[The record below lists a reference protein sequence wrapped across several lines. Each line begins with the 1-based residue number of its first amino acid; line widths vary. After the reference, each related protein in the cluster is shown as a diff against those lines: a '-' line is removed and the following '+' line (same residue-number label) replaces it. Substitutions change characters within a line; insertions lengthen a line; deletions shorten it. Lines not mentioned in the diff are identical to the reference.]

1 MDPTTTGFLTQL
13 LRAFQNVFANGF
25 GIITPRA
32 QAILGTLAA
41 IEIALAALFWA
52 LRGED
57 FTAPF
62 LRKLLRIGF
71 FAFLVASW
79 PTLTKGTAEGLAQI
93 GSLAG
98 GGTGVPLV
106 NDPSRILDQAM
117 VVIKPIQDE
126 IARIQEGPWYQKIAV
141 LAVVFQYTVAELFV
155 LGAFFVLA
163 LTWLLTQVEF
173 ALVAVLG
180 LILVPW
186 GISNHTAFLAEKAIG
201 AVIAQGVK
209 LMVLS
214 FIIAVYGPVLNTFA
228 LSPAPP
234 LMVTWLLAGSA
245 IVMAIIAVHAPAVA
259 GGLLSGSPSLTA
271 GSAAGVAIG
280 AGAAAIGA
288 GVGAA
293 ALGRMGAASAAKTI
307 TAAGQIHGAGSAA
320 AANST
325 GAGAAALSNP
335 GVRGGVIAGLMAAS
349 TTPAGQAAAA
359 GLQRAASTRL
369 GQAAMKFGSA
379 AAANIDRGVSAGASY
394 AAAGV
399 TQAGRMAASPVTNA
413 GAAVKD
419 AWSQGVT
426 MGGGVSPTASSPPAP
441 PTPSPERLEAG
452 RQRFSDAETVAK
464 ATTTAVKG
472 ATTTSSGGSGNPTIA
487 PTNDES

>member
-1 MDPTTTGFLTQL
+1 MNPTTTGFLTQL
-13 LRAFQNVFANGF
+13 LQNFVNVFSNGF
-25 GIITPRA
+25 GILTPRA
-32 QAILGTLAA
+32 SAILGTLAA
-41 IEIALAALFWA
+41 IEVALAALFWS

-79 PTLTKGTAEGLAQI
+79 PTLTNGVASGLAQI
-93 GSLAG
+93 GTLAG
-98 GGTGVPLV
+98 GGTATLV
-106 NDPSRILDQAM
+106 KDPSAILDRAM
-117 VVIKPIQDE
+117 EVIKPIDNKLKDMQRGSWMDKV
-126 IARIQEGPWYQKIAV
+126 AM
-141 LAVVFQYTVAELFV
+141 LAVVVQYTVAELFI
-155 LGAFFVLA
+155 LAAFAVLA
-163 LTWLLTQVEF
+163 LTCMLTVIEF
-173 ALVAVLG
+173 YLVSVLG

-214 FIIAVYGPVLNTFA
+214 FIMAVYGTVMATFTVP
-228 LSPAPP
+228 PAPEI
-234 LMVTWLLAGSA
+234 LVTYLAAVSA
-245 IVMAIIAVHAPAVA
+245 GVMAILAVHAPAVA

-335 GVRGGVIAGLMAAS
+335 SVRGSVIGGLMAAS
-349 TTPAGQAAAA
+349 TTPAGQAVAA
-359 GLQRAASTRL
+359 GVQRAASTRL
-369 GQAAMKFGSA
+369 GQAAIKFGSA

-394 AAAGV
+394 AAAGASEV
-399 TQAGRMAASPVTNA
+399 GRMAAAPITNA

-419 AWSQGVT
+419 AWSQGVA
-426 MGGGVSPTASSPPAP
+426 MSGGVPPATTP
-441 PTPSPERLEAG
+441 TPPATPTPSQERLAAG
-452 RQRFSDAETVAK
+452 RQRFSDAAMVAK
-464 ATTTAVKG
+464 ASTTAIKG
-472 ATTTSSGGSGNPTIA
+472 ATTTSGGGSGN
-487 PTNDES
+487 

>member
-1 MDPTTTGFLTQL
+1 MDPATTGFLTQL
-13 LRAFQNVFANGF
+13 LQNFQNVFANGF

-32 QAILGTLAA
+32 QAIIGTLAA
-41 IEIALAALFWA
+41 IEIVLAALFVA
-52 LRGED
+52 VRGD
-57 FTAPF
+57 DITAPL

-98 GGTGVPLV
+98 GGGSGTPLI

-117 VVIKPIQDE
+117 VVIKPIDDE
-126 IARIQEGPWYQKIAV
+126 MARIQEGPWYQKIAV
-141 LAVVFQYTVAELFV
+141 LAVVIQYTIAEVCILV
-155 LGAFFVLA
+155 AFFILA
-163 LTWLLTQVEF
+163 ITCLLTQIEF

-186 GISNHTAFLAEKAIG
+186 GVSNHSAFLAEKAIG

-214 FIIAVYGPVLNTFA
+214 FIIAVYGGVLNTFD

-234 LMVTWLLAGSA
+234 LMDTWLLAGSA
-245 IVMAIIAVHAPAVA
+245 FVMAILAVHAPAVA

-325 GAGAAALSNP
+325 GAAAAALRNP
-335 GVRGGVIAGLMAAS
+335 SVRGGLMAGMMAGMS
-349 TTPAGQAAAA
+349 TPAGRAVAA
-359 GLQRAASTRL
+359 GVERAASTRL
-369 GQAAMKFGSA
+369 GQAAIKFGSA
-379 AAANIDRGVSAGASY
+379 AAANIDRGFSAGASY

-399 TQAGRMAASPVTNA
+399 TEAGRMAAAPVTNA

-419 AWSQGVT
+419 AWSQGVA
-426 MGGGVSPTASSPPAP
+426 MGGGVPPPSPAT
-441 PTPSPERLEAG
+441 PTPSPERLAAG
-452 RQRFSDAETVAK
+452 RQRFSDATTVAK
-464 ATTTAVKG
+464 ATTTVVKG
-472 ATTTSSGGSGNPTIA
+472 ATTTTSGGSGNPTITS
-487 PTNDES
+487 TNDES

>member
-163 LTWLLTQVEF
+163 LTCLLTQVEF

-186 GISNHTAFLAEKAIG
+186 GISNHTAFLAEKAIC

-452 RQRFSDAETVAK
+452 RQRFSDAATVAK

>member
-13 LRAFQNVFANGF
+13 LQNFQNVFANGF

-32 QAILGTLAA
+32 QAIIGTLAA
-41 IEIALAALFWA
+41 TDVALAALFWA

-62 LRKLLRIGF
+62 VRKLLRIGF

-79 PTLTKGTAEGLAQI
+79 PTLTRGTAEGLAQI

-98 GGTGVPLV
+98 GGSGTPLI

-117 VVIKPIQDE
+117 VVIKPIEDE

-141 LAVVFQYTVAELFV
+141 LAVVIQYTIAELSV
-155 LGAFFVLA
+155 LAAFFILA
-163 LTWLLTQVEF
+163 ITCLLTQIEF

-186 GISNHTAFLAEKAIG
+186 GVSNHTAFLAEKAIG

-214 FIIAVYGPVLNTFA
+214 FIIAVYGGVLNTFS

-234 LMVTWLLAGSA
+234 LMDTWLLAGSA
-245 IVMAIIAVHAPAVA
+245 FVMAIIAVHAPAVA

-335 GVRGGVIAGLMAAS
+335 GVRGGVIAGVMAAS

-379 AAANIDRGVSAGASY
+379 AAAKIDSGVSAGASY

-419 AWSQGVT
+419 AWSQGVA
-426 MGGGVSPTASSPPAP
+426 MGGGVPPATP
-441 PTPSPERLEAG
+441 PPPATPTPSPERLEAG
-452 RQRFSDAETVAK
+452 KQRFSDAATVAK

-472 ATTTSSGGSGNPTIA
+472 ATTTSGGGSGNPTIA
-487 PTNDES
+487 PSNDES

>member
-79 PTLTKGTAEGLAQI
+79 PTLTKGTAEGLARI

-163 LTWLLTQVEF
+163 LTCLLTQVEF

-325 GAGAAALSNP
+325 GAAAAALSTP
-335 GVRGGVIAGLMAAS
+335 AVRGGVLAGVMAAS
-349 TTPAGQAAAA
+349 TTPAGQAASA

-369 GQAAMKFGSA
+369 GQAAIKFGSA
-379 AAANIDRGVSAGASY
+379 AAANIDRGLSAGASY

-399 TQAGRMAASPVTNA
+399 GEVGRMAAVPVTNA

-419 AWSQGVT
+419 AWSQGVAQS
-426 MGGGVSPTASSPPAP
+426 GGVPAP
-441 PTPSPERLEAG
+441 AATPTPSPERLEAG
-452 RQRFSDAETVAK
+452 RQRFGDAATVAK
-464 ATTTAVKG
+464 ATTTAIKG
-472 ATTTSSGGSGNPTIA
+472 ATTTSGGGSGNPTIA

>member
-1 MDPTTTGFLTQL
+1 MNPTTTGFLTAL
-13 LRAFQNVFANGF
+13 LNNFVAVFSNGF

-32 QAILGTLAA
+32 SAILGTLAA
-41 IEIALAALFWA
+41 IEVALASLFWA

-79 PTLTKGTAEGLAQI
+79 PTLTNGVASGLAQI
-93 GSLAG
+93 GTLAG
-98 GGTGVPLV
+98 GGNATLV
-106 NDPSRILDQAM
+106 KDPSRILEQAM
-117 VVIKPIQDE
+117 VVIKPIDDKLDQLQHGSWMDQV
-126 IARIQEGPWYQKIAV
+126 AK
-141 LAVVFQYTVAELFV
+141 LAVVIQYTIAKVAILA
-155 LGAFFVLA
+155 AFCILA
-163 LTWLLTQVEF
+163 ITCLLTVIEF
-173 ALVAVLG
+173 YLVSVLG

-214 FIIAVYGPVLNTFA
+214 FIIAVYGNVLATFTVP
-228 LSPAPP
+228 PAPE
-234 LMVTWLLAGSA
+234 LMVTWLAAASA
-245 IVMAIIAVHAPAVA
+245 FVMAIIAVHAPAVA

-307 TAAGQIHGAGSAA
+307 TAAGQIHGAGSSA

-325 GAGAAALSNP
+325 GAGAAAMSNP
-335 GVRGGVIAGLMAAS
+335 GVRGSVIGGLMAAS
-349 TTPAGQAAAA
+349 TTPAGQAAGSA
-359 GLQRAASTRL
+359 LQRAASTRL
-369 GQAAMKFGSA
+369 GQAAIKFGSA
-379 AAANIDRGVSAGASY
+379 AAAGIDRGVAAGASY

-399 TQAGRMAASPVTNA
+399 TEAGRMAAAPVTNA

-419 AWSQGVT
+419 AWSQGVAT
-426 MGGGVSPTASSPPAP
+426 GGGVPPAASP
-441 PTPSPERLEAG
+441 APPATPTPSPERLEAG
-452 RQRFSDAETVAK
+452 RQRFSDAAMVAK
-464 ATTTAVKG
+464 ATTTAIKG
-472 ATTTSSGGSGNPTIA
+472 ATSTSGGGSGNPTIA

>member
-163 LTWLLTQVEF
+163 LTCLLTQVEF

-426 MGGGVSPTASSPPAP
+426 MGGGVSPAASSPPAP

-452 RQRFSDAETVAK
+452 RQRFSDAATVAK
-464 ATTTAVKG
+464 AATTAVKG
-472 ATTTSSGGSGNPTIA
+472 ATTTSGGGSGNPTIA

>member
-32 QAILGTLAA
+32 QAIIGTLAA

-79 PTLTKGTAEGLAQI
+79 PTLTRGTAEGLAQI

-98 GGTGVPLV
+98 GGAGVPLV

-155 LGAFFVLA
+155 LAAFFVLA
-163 LTWLLTQVEF
+163 LTCLLTQVEF

-234 LMVTWLLAGSA
+234 LMDTWLLAGSA

-325 GAGAAALSNP
+325 GAGAAALSSP
-335 GVRGGVIAGLMAAS
+335 GVRGSVIGGLMAAS
-349 TTPAGQAAAA
+349 TTPAGQAVAA

-369 GQAAMKFGSA
+369 GQAAIKFGSA
-379 AAANIDRGVSAGASY
+379 AAANVDRGVSAGASY

-399 TQAGRMAASPVTNA
+399 GEVGRTAATPVTNA

-419 AWSQGVT
+419 AWSQGVAQS
-426 MGGGVSPTASSPPAP
+426 GGVPPAAAP
-441 PTPSPERLEAG
+441 PPVTPTPSPERLEAG
-452 RQRFSDAETVAK
+452 KQRFSDAATVAK

-472 ATTTSSGGSGNPTIA
+472 GHVHQRWRQW
-487 PTNDES
+487 

>member
-1 MDPTTTGFLTQL
+1 MIGY
-13 LRAFQNVFANGF
+13 F
-25 GIITPRA
+25 G
-32 QAILGTLAA
+32 QTLNR
-41 IEIALAALFWA
+41 F
-52 LRGED
+52 
-57 FTAPF
+57 
-62 LRKLLRIGF
+62 
-71 FAFLVASW
+71 
-79 PTLTKGTAEGLAQI
+79 
-93 GSLAG
+93 
-98 GGTGVPLV
+98 
-106 NDPSRILDQAM
+106 
-117 VVIKPIQDE
+117 
-126 IARIQEGPWYQKIAV
+126 
-141 LAVVFQYTVAELFV
+141 
-155 LGAFFVLA
+155 LA
-163 LTWLLTQVEF
+163 LTCLLTQVEF

-452 RQRFSDAETVAK
+452 RQRFSDAATVAK

>member
-13 LRAFQNVFANGF
+13 LQNFQNVFANGF

-32 QAILGTLAA
+32 QAIIGTLAA
-41 IEIALAALFWA
+41 LEIAIAALFWA
-52 LRGED
+52 VRGED

-79 PTLTKGTAEGLAQI
+79 PTLTQGTAKGLAQI
-93 GSLAG
+93 GSMAG
-98 GGTGVPLV
+98 GGGTPLV
-106 NDPSRILDQAM
+106 NDPSKILDQAM
-117 VVIKPIQDE
+117 VVIKPIEDE
-126 IARIQEGPWYQKIAV
+126 VKRIQDGPWYQKIAV
-141 LAVVFQYTVAELFV
+141 FAVVIQYTIAELSVLVAFV
-155 LGAFFVLA
+155 IIAI
-163 LTWLLTQVEF
+163 TCLLTQIEF

-186 GISNHTAFLAEKAIG
+186 GISNHTSFLAEKAIG

-214 FIIAVYGPVLNTFA
+214 FIIAVYGGVLNTFA
-228 LSPAPP
+228 LQPAPP
-234 LMVTWLLAGSA
+234 LMDTWLLAASA
-245 IVMAIIAVHAPAVA
+245 FVMAIIAVHAPAVA

-280 AGAAAIGA
+280 AGAAALGA

-293 ALGRMGAASAAKTI
+293 ALGKMGAASAAKTI

-320 AANST
+320 AAGST
-325 GAGAAALSNP
+325 GAGAAALGSIVSNP
-335 GVRGGVIAGLMAAS
+335 GVRGGIMAGMMSAS
-349 TTPAGQAAAA
+349 TTKTGQAVASGIQRAANSRLGQAAIKYGGQAAAA
-359 GLQRAASTRL
+359 VDKGVTATAKYGAAGLKQAGQIAAQPLT
-369 GQAAMKFGSA
+369 
-379 AAANIDRGVSAGASY
+379 SAGS
-394 AAAGV
+394 GI
-399 TQAGRMAASPVTNA
+399 
-413 GAAVKD
+413 KE
-419 AWSQGVT
+419 AWSQGVAAGS
-426 MGGGVSPTASSPPAP
+426 GGPAPTAAGA
-441 PTPSPERLEAG
+441 PSPERLEAG
-452 RQRFSDAETVAK
+452 KSKFNSAATVAK

-472 ATTTSSGGSGNPTIA
+472 ATSTSSGGSGNPSIR

>member
-452 RQRFSDAETVAK
+452 RQRFSDAATVAK

>member
-1 MDPTTTGFLTQL
+1 MNPTTTGFLTQL
-13 LRAFQNVFANGF
+13 LQNFVNVFSNGF
-25 GIITPRA
+25 GILTPRA
-32 QAILGTLAA
+32 SAILGTLAA
-41 IEIALAALFWA
+41 IEVALAALFWS

-79 PTLTKGTAEGLAQI
+79 PTLTNGVASGLAQI
-93 GSLAG
+93 GTLAG
-98 GGTGVPLV
+98 GGTATLV
-106 NDPSRILDQAM
+106 KDPSAILDRAM
-117 VVIKPIQDE
+117 EVIKPIDNKLKDMQRGSWMDKV
-126 IARIQEGPWYQKIAV
+126 AM
-141 LAVVFQYTVAELFV
+141 LAVVVQYTVAELFI
-155 LGAFFVLA
+155 LAAFAVLA
-163 LTWLLTQVEF
+163 LTCMLTVIEF
-173 ALVAVLG
+173 YLVSVLG

-214 FIIAVYGPVLNTFA
+214 FIMAVYGTVMATFTVP
-228 LSPAPP
+228 PAPEI
-234 LMVTWLLAGSA
+234 LVTYLAAVSA
-245 IVMAIIAVHAPAVA
+245 GVMAILAVHAPAVA

-335 GVRGGVIAGLMAAS
+335 SVRGSVIGGLMAAS
-349 TTPAGQAAAA
+349 TTPAGQAVAA
-359 GLQRAASTRL
+359 GVQRAASTRL
-369 GQAAMKFGSA
+369 GQAAIKFGSA

-394 AAAGV
+394 AAAGASEV
-399 TQAGRMAASPVTNA
+399 GRMAAAPITNA

-419 AWSQGVT
+419 AWSQGVA
-426 MGGGVSPTASSPPAP
+426 MSGGVPPATTP
-441 PTPSPERLEAG
+441 TPPATPTPSQERLAAG
-452 RQRFSDAETVAK
+452 RQRFSDAAMVAK
-464 ATTTAVKG
+464 ASTTAIKG
-472 ATTTSSGGSGNPTIA
+472 ATTTSGGGSGNPTIA